1 MKKRFSDDFRAS
13 AIVALQAAGYPSKK
27 GALISVAESFGVS
40 YQNLSRWF
48 NEVQN
53 PPPQEI
59 VHEKKDGLADLIR
72 SEIYGILKEMDVK
85 RPEASYRD
93 LATSL
98 GIATDKLQL
107 LTGAPTENSKTTVI
121 IEHVDT

>member
-1 MKKRFSDDFRAS
+1 
-13 AIVALQAAGYPSKK
+13 
-27 GALISVAESFGVS
+27 
-40 YQNLSRWF
+40 
-48 NEVQN
+48 
-53 PPPQEI
+53 
-59 VHEKKDGLADLIR
+59 
-72 SEIYGILKEMDVK
+72 MDVK

-93 LATSL
+93 LATFLL

>member
-13 AIVALQAAGYPSKK
+13 AIVALQAAGYPDAK
-27 GALISVAESFGVS
+27 GALSHVS
-40 YQNLSRWF
+40 KSLGASSANLSRWF
-48 NEVQN
+48 NESRN
-53 PPPQEI
+53 PVPHNL
-59 VHEKKDGLADLIR
+59 VTEKKDGLADLIR